1 MSMYQLP
8 FELIRVIF
16 KLNEEFWILSSN
28 SIISLKSIH
37 AIPKPRKYTD
47 RVTLTI
53 YLPRRRY
60 EKYTFYYM
68 FYYNE
73 ESCSWKIFT
82 FPVHSFCGYFYTQTF
97 QYL

>member
-68 FYYNE
+68 FYYMYCRVVKN
-73 ESCSWKIFT
+73 IIT
-82 FPVHSFCGYFYTQTF
+82 HYMFYYQ
-97 QYL
+97 QRA

>member
-1 MSMYQLP
+1 MYQLP
-8 FELIRVIF
+8 FELIRIIF
-16 KLNEEFWILSSN
+16 KLNKEFWIHSSN

-53 YLPRRRY
+53 YLPRKPY
-60 EKYTFYYM
+60 EKKYIFYNIF
-68 FYYNE
+68 FYAG

-82 FPVHSFCGYFYTQTF
+82 FPVSSNIYF
-97 QYL
+97 